1 MRIIILISLFVCPAF
16 LLHAQTS
23 GNSAANKWS
32 GTASVY
38 YYFIP
43 AEKIPPTITVAAD
56 HSSIHIESRYDYED
70 IHSLSAFV
78 GWDFEKQ
85 YNKLDITVTPMAG
98 AVVGHTNGILPGL
111 ELNASYKTFTLYS
124 ENEYMLDF
132 KGKENYFFYS
142 WSQLSTQI
150 FKNTQAGVLAQSLRW
165 YKTKFDIQRGI
176 YAEYNIGRFTF
187 DAYYFNLFTNSDFA
201 IVSANFSF

>member
-1 MRIIILISLFVCPAF
+1 MRIIALISLFVCSSF
-16 LLHAQTS
+16 LLHAQTA
-23 GNSAANKWS
+23 GDSADNEWS

-43 AEKIPPTITVAAD
+43 GEKIPPTITAFTD
-56 HSSIHIESRYDYED
+56 HSSIHIESRYNYED
-70 IHSLSAFV
+70 INSLSLFI
-78 GWDFEKQ
+78 GWNFEKQ

-111 ELNASYKTFTLYS
+111 ELNATYKRFTLYS

-132 KGKENYFFYS
+132 KGQENYFFYS
-142 WSQLSTQI
+142 WSQLSAQI
-150 FKNTQAGVLAQSLRW
+150 FKNIQAGVLAQSLRW
-165 YKTKFDIQRGI
+165 YQTKFAIQRGI
-176 YAEYNIGRFTF
+176 YAEYNTGSFTF

-201 IVSANFSF
+201 IFSANFTF

>member
-1 MRIIILISLFVCPAF
+1 MRIIILISLFLCSSF
-16 LLHAQTS
+16 LLHAQTT

-32 GTASVY
+32 GIASIY

-43 AEKIPPTITVAAD
+43 GEKIPPTVTVAAD
-56 HSSIHIESRYDYED
+56 HSSIHIESRYNYED
-70 IHSLSAFV
+70 KNSLSAFV
-78 GWDFEKQ
+78 GWNFKKQ

-98 AVVGHTNGILPGL
+98 ILVGHTNGILPGL
-111 ELNASYKTFTLYS
+111 ELNATYKRFTLYS

-142 WSQLSTQI
+142 WSELSAQI

-176 YAEYNIGRFTF
+176 YAEYRIGSFTF

-201 IVSANFSF
+201 IISANFAF